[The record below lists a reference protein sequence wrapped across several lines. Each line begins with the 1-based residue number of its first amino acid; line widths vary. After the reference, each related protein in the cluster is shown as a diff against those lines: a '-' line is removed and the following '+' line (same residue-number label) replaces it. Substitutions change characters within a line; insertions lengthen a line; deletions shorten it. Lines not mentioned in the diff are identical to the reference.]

1 MQATESQAL
10 AGQVAVITGAGRGIG
25 QAIACAYA
33 RAGAAVICAARS
45 GQQLADTVQKIEAGG
60 GRALAIEADV
70 TRYEQVKGLFDEA
83 VRVFGGVDL
92 VLANAGT
99 GSAGRKIEAVDPER
113 WAQTIQVNL
122 IGAFNTAHAAIP
134 HLRARG
140 GGKLI
145 FMGSGTRHG
154 AAPGMSDYAGSKLA
168 VWKLVQ
174 ILAMELQDASISVN
188 ELIPGPVRTA
198 MTAPGGFRFPAGE
211 WVKDPEDVVPLAMFL
226 ASQANDGPSAQS
238 FSLMRRAG

>member
-1 MQATESQAL
+1 M
-10 AGQVAVITGAGRGIG
+10 
-25 QAIACAYA
+25 
-33 RAGAAVICAARS
+33 
-45 GQQLADTVQKIEAGG
+45 
-60 GRALAIEADV
+60 

-99 GSAGRKIEAVDPER
+99 GDARRKIEAVDPER
-113 WAQTIQVNL
+113 WAQTIQINL
-122 IGAFNTAHAAIP
+122 MGAFNTAHVSIP

-140 GGKLI
+140 GGELI
-145 FMGSGTRHG
+145 LVGSGTRHG
-154 AAPGMSDYAGSKLA
+154 TTPGMSNYTGSKLA
-168 VWKLVQ
+168 VWNLVQ

-188 ELIPGPVRTA
+188 DLIPGPVRTA

-211 WVKDPEDVVPLAMFL
+211 WVKDPDAVVPLALFI

-238 FSLMRRAG
+238 FSLMRRAE